1 MTDTPMIQMDRVSCA
16 HEPGGP
22 NFLRDISFTIRP
34 GEWVSIVGANGSGKS
49 SLVKRLNGLLP
60 MSSGRIVVD
69 GIELTDATV
78 GDIRERIG
86 MVFANPDNQF
96 VGLTV
101 ADDIVFGLE
110 NRRMSRPEMAD
121 RLARYADKLGI
132 TEYLNRHPAEL
143 SGGQKQRVALA
154 GVLAMEPQV
163 VVLDEA
169 TSMLDE
175 QAKTEM
181 LAIIR
186 DMRRDGAYTLLSVT
200 HDTDEML
207 ASDRMLAIA
216 DGHLVADGT
225 PRELLTDLELVRR
238 LRLTPSFGMALSREL
253 AELGLPI
260 PPLSN
265 EGELMEALWRLN
277 SSK

>member
-1 MTDTPMIQMDRVSCA
+1 MILVEEISCA

-22 NFLRDISFTIRP
+22 NFLQGISFSVRA
-34 GEWVSIVGANGSGKS
+34 GEWISLVGANGSGKS

-60 MSSGRIVVD
+60 VSGGQITVD
-69 GIELTDATV
+69 GIRLTDATL
-78 GDIRERIG
+78 GDVRERIG

-110 NRRMSRPEMAD
+110 NRCMSREEMTE
-121 RLARYADKLGI
+121 RLNRYAGKLGI
-132 TEYLNRHPAEL
+132 MDYLGRHPAEL

-154 GVLAMEPQV
+154 AVLAMEPKV
-163 VVLDEA
+163 VILDEA

-175 QAKTEM
+175 QAKTEI
-181 LAIIR
+181 LGVIR
-186 DMRRDGAYTLLSVT
+186 EMREEGGYTLLSVT

-207 ASDRMLAIA
+207 ATDRMLAIA
-216 DGHLVADGT
+216 DGHLIADGT
-225 PRELLTDLELVRR
+225 PRELLADPALLER
-238 LRLTPSFGMALSREL
+238 LRLKPSFAMELSGEL
-253 AELGLPI
+253 ARLGLPI
-260 PPLSN
+260 GPQSD
-265 EGELMEALWRLN
+265 ESELMEALWRFN